1 MSFPFRRNHPRYC
14 RTAPGRPASGHCG
27 FAAFWKPTACEA
39 TTTQHSSVSQPLL
52 QCESKTMWIWP
63 SFQCQISVYY
73 KRQWNTNN
81 SNINHT
87 KPPPQS
93 QGVIWNT
100 AISGTEH
107 KLTSTTHTPLS
118 SHLSRQG
125 QLLNRVLFAYQNS
138 TLNLS
143 KPLFWN
149 LKQADG
155 DFKVSFR
162 INGSILYICV
172 IKGPILLTPSR
183 ESMFHRWGHFC
194 CHLSGGLLKTS
205 RLWND
210 GFRSFCSL
218 RLQKPW
224 YPGFGNKINPFPD
237 VSSGRTRGSLIQ

>member
-1 MSFPFRRNHPRYC
+1 MKHQQQQHKSHKTPSTVTRSNLKYC
-14 RTAPGRPASGHCG
+14 
-27 FAAFWKPTACEA
+27 
-39 TTTQHSSVSQPLL
+39 
-52 QCESKTMWIWP
+52 
-63 SFQCQISVYY
+63 
-73 KRQWNTNN
+73 
-81 SNINHT
+81 
-87 KPPPQS
+87 
-93 QGVIWNT
+93 
-100 AISGTEH
+100 ISGTEH
-107 KLTSTTHTPLS
+107 KLTSTTHIPLS

-143 KPLFWN
+143 KQLFWN

-237 VSSGRTRGSLIQ
+237 VMWPTLVAYSKRTLTNPLA